1 MTISNELSSEIATAL
16 LAKERSA
23 EELNDLKKILFE
35 VHSTL
40 QSLTESAN
48 RERKPV
54 PPAAKAATTTDP

>member
-23 EELNDLKKILFE
+23 EELSDLKEILFE

-40 QSLTESAN
+40 QSLTESAK
-48 RERKPV
+48 RERKRV
-54 PPAAKAATTTDP
+54 PPAAAATTTEP